1 MPDLFL
7 SVNYHAETE
16 MISRNG
22 TNGLFGQLATMTL
35 VVALFAPVAIAGT
48 IYVDVDNNSG
58 KEDGSASHPYNT
70 IAEAAAVAKAGDTV
84 QVAEGTYYERNIK
97 TANSGSPGNPITFK
111 GVRGEKGEWL
121 TIIDGSQTTKYKWTL
136 DKKLSNADDDN
147 VKVYKT
153 TAIASEIRGII
164 CDNKLL
170 GRMHSSLMDGTRI
183 TRGFASPMHWDDLLA
198 ASPGVTA
205 QGQNK
210 SIGRFWDATYGLCG
224 YRKENGE
231 HTVYIRFREGDD
243 PNDHTLRYMT
253 MGSVI
258 NVSSRNYITFQDFS
272 IRGGE
277 YGVTLSNSTGAVID
291 SCELRRTSAHKMR
304 LRNSTSCTV
313 KGCHAITDY
322 FGYEKCG
329 AHNNAP
335 RDAATKDMPHFNV
348 RSLMYKLYKVIIHSE
363 DGNPPAF
370 IHCALGKDYSFSGN
384 TFDDGY
390 FGIVLIG
397 VDGGDIHDNQISGLA
412 STAIMVHDSGKDTV
426 ANIYNNLITD
436 VDIAMRLGNI
446 NQGAGDTTV
455 RFYRN
460 RCWLPMHVG
469 QHIFQHLDDK
479 DYVEGEREFWIY
491 NNSFQG
497 GHAGIGFSI
506 YMDERAPSGFPKQY
520 IINNVIS
527 ADKSFIVHGS
537 DPNFRANADG
547 LGACDY
553 NWLGG
558 TDLGYTPAWMG
569 KHNVVKIGQDL
580 WEDSLIMPPG
590 FPLLPADCG
599 ALDAGLD
606 ISQSF
611 TIGKTQHKALPDAVD
626 SYRGKPDIGAVEQR

>member
-1 MPDLFL
+1 
-7 SVNYHAETE
+7 

-22 TNGLFGQLATMTL
+22 TNGLFGHLVRLAL
-35 VVALFAPVAIAGT
+35 IVAFFAPVAIADT

-58 KEDGSASHPYNT
+58 KEDGSVEHPYNT
-70 IAEAAAVAKAGDTV
+70 ITEAATAAKAGDTV

-136 DKKLSNADDDN
+136 DKKLSNAADDK

-153 TAIASEIRGII
+153 TAIASEIRGMI

-170 GRMHSSLMDGTRI
+170 GRMHSSLMDGTRT

-198 ASPGVTA
+198 APLDVTA
-205 QGQNK
+205 TGQNK
-210 SIGRFWDATYGLCG
+210 SVGRFWDATYGICG
-224 YRKENGE
+224 YRKKDGA
-231 HTVYIRFREGDD
+231 HTVFIRFREGDD
-243 PNDHTLRYMT
+243 PDTHSLRYMT

-277 YGVTLSNSTGAVID
+277 YGVTLSNNTGSVID
-291 SCELRRTSAHKMR
+291 SCELRRISAHKIR
-304 LRNSTSCTV
+304 LRKSTSCTV
-313 KGCHAITDY
+313 KGCHTIMDY

-329 AHNNAP
+329 AHNGAP
-335 RDAATKDMPHFNV
+335 RDPATKDMTNFNI

-363 DGNPPAF
+363 DGNPPAV
-370 IHCALGKDYSFSGN
+370 IHCALGKDYTFSGN

-390 FGIVLIG
+390 MGIVLVG
-397 VDGGDIHDNQISGLA
+397 VDGADIHDNQISGLA
-412 STAIMVHDSGKDTV
+412 SAAIMVHDSSKDTV
-426 ANIYNNLITD
+426 ANIYNNLIID

-469 QHIFQHLDDK
+469 QHIFQHLSPAG
-479 DYVEGEREFWIY
+479 DYDEGAREFWIY

-497 GHAGIGFSI
+497 GLAGINFSVW
-506 YMDERAPSGFPKQY
+506 MDERAPAGFPKQY

-527 ADKSFIVHGS
+527 AKKSFVVHGS
-537 DPNFRANADG
+537 DPNFRNNADG

-558 TDLGYTPAWMG
+558 ADLGYTPAWLG
-569 KHNVVKIGQDL
+569 KHNVVKTGQDL
-580 WEDSLIMPPG
+580 WVDSLTAPPD

-599 ALDAGLD
+599 ALDAALN
-606 ISQSF
+606 ISQPF
-611 TIGKTQHKALPDAVD
+611 TIGKTQHNALPDAVD